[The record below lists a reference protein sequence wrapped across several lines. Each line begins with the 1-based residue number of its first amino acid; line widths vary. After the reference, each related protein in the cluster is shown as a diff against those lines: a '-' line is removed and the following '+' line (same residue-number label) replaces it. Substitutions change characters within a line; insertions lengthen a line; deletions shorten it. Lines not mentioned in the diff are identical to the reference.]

1 MEGAKGTMV
10 WEVGETLVSF
20 YGKRGVLHASS
31 IIPFINFMD
40 TQLMKKESSLITH
53 NKL

>member
-1 MEGAKGTMV
+1 MV

-20 YGKRGVLHASS
+20 YGKRGVHLASS
-31 IIPFINFMD
+31 IIPFISFMD
-40 TQLMKKESSLITH
+40 TQLMKKVSGLITTL